1 MVGPASSLLRET
13 APVDGL
19 RVCEDVAPAAWIAPR
34 LGGGFGAV
42 GRVVPRGYGAYARI
56 CHPAED
62 RDGEPVSWPA
72 VAAACGRR
80 AHALMQW
87 HALVGSAETVHMAGS
102 LWRGRDPQRGNLE
115 PETLGELCGLLG
127 AHTTTTSD
135 CFFCVWE
142 GYGWV
147 ENTWRPPSF
156 MQAARERGLGFSA
169 QELARPRVEL
179 PGRNYLLA
187 AGALRAA
194 LAIASPGRGRQSPN
208 LFWPAD
214 RAWCAATEL
223 DFDSTLI
230 GGTREL
236 IEAILAAP
244 GLDAWRLEPDDSL
257 AADEDVINAVS

>member
-1 MVGPASSLLRET
+1 ME
-13 APVDGL
+13 GL
-19 RVCEDVAPAAWIAPR
+19 RVCDEVVAAAWVAPR

-42 GRVVPRGYGAYARI
+42 GRVVPRGYDAYARI

-87 HALVGSAETVHMAGS
+87 HALVGSPDPLQRTEVR
-102 LWRGRDPQRGNLE
+102 WRGRDPQLGNLE
-115 PETLGELCGLLG
+115 PDTLGELCGLLG
-127 AHTTTTSD
+127 AHTTTAGD
-135 CFFCVWE
+135 CVFCLWD

-147 ENTWRPPSF
+147 ENAWTPPSF
-156 MQAARERGLGFSA
+156 AAAARERGPAFSA
-169 QELARPRVEL
+169 PELARPRVEL
-179 PGRNYLLA
+179 SGRSYLLA
-187 AGALRAA
+187 AGALPAA
-194 LAIASPGRGRQSPN
+194 LAIVAPPFRQSPN

-223 DFDSTLI
+223 DFDSTLV

-236 IEAILAAP
+236 VEAILAAP
-244 GLDAWRLEPDDSL
+244 GLDAWRVGPDDSL
-257 AADEDVINAVS
+257 AAGADVINAIS

>member
-1 MVGPASSLLRET
+1 
-13 APVDGL
+13 VDGL

-142 GYGWV
+142 GCGWV

-169 QELARPRVEL
+169 QELARPASSCL
-179 PGRNYLLA
+179 
-187 AGALRAA
+187 GATTCWRREHCGQLWRSPARAA
-194 LAIASPGRGRQSPN
+194 AASRRTSSGRP
-208 LFWPAD
+208 
-214 RAWCAATEL
+214 
-223 DFDSTLI
+223 I
-230 GGTREL
+230 
-236 IEAILAAP
+236 AP
-244 GLDAWRLEPDDSL
+244 GARPPSSTSTRRSS
-257 AADEDVINAVS
+257 AARAN